1 MLAQRV
7 QLMFQSTDSGSW
19 EQNEARSEA
28 MAKSDIGQGAE
39 TDTNGGVECG
49 IDIMEAGTRPEA
61 GSTTQS
67 ATEPDPAPKNRPESK
82 AEPTTADLED
92 THIQGELVEHLK
104 LVELS
109 QAREKSSVNPL
120 IEQTKTTP
128 LFSSQIKGVVRSA
141 FPGAS
146 TMDSLFPQYGL
157 LGLRLAS
164 YSPGSDEEIAGIGG
178 AKENLVYANIN
189 APWSTFICGSQGS
202 GKSHTLSLLHYD
214 KFTSLDT
221 GQLCEAAYLC
231 SAGIPVR
238 VLVSPSNLQRMTQL
252 YSNLPGLPSG
262 CSRPKVEP
270 MLFNEDH
277 LSIGMMKSLM
287 AISDSEGT
295 PLYMEMVTKILRDM
309 AKESNGRRGIDFRE
323 FETRIREKSTLRGQC
338 TALNM
343 RLDLLRSFLEIRL
356 TKKGKPASRKGDIW
370 SFEKGSL
377 TIVDLSCPF
386 VDENDACALFDI
398 CIGIFLEGR
407 GKGGRV
413 IALDEA
419 HKVRQST
426 YFCPTFQ
433 TLDGTLADMGKQ
445 YLTTKSRE
453 AVTLTET
460 MLSLIRQ
467 QRHLAT
473 RVIIATQE
481 PTLSPNLLDLCN
493 LTVVHRFSSPA
504 WFKALEGHL
513 AGAIMDVS
521 ASRVSKYSTGSL
533 FSRIVGLGTGE
544 ALVFCPNAI
553 LDVSHADN
561 AEREGDPSA
570 HQAAQSIM
578 AEQGSSY
585 FKMKV
590 RKRITADGGRSILA
604 Q

>member
-1 MLAQRV
+1 MLRRRMIKKAIQIH
-7 QLMFQSTDSGSW
+7 
-19 EQNEARSEA
+19 EARSEA
-28 MAKSDIGQGAE
+28 IAKSDIGQEAE
-39 TDTNGGVECG
+39 TDTKRRVECG
-49 IDIMEAGTRPEA
+49 IDIMEAGTRPEPRPK
-61 GSTTQS
+61 TQS
-67 ATEPDPAPKNRPESK
+67 ATEPKPDPKDKPEFK
-82 AEPTTADLED
+82 TEPTTSDLED
-92 THIQGELVEHLK
+92 MHIQGELTEHLK
-104 LVELS
+104 LVEPG
-109 QAREKSSVNPL
+109 QAKETPSVNPL
-120 IEQTKTTP
+120 IEQMKTTP
-128 LFSSQIKGVVRSA
+128 LFSSQIKGVVHPA
-141 FPGAS
+141 LLGAS
-146 TMDSLFPQYGL
+146 TMDLLFPQYGL

-164 YSPGSDEEIAGIGG
+164 YTPGSDEEIAGIGG
-178 AKENLVYANIN
+178 AKKNLVYANIN

-202 GKSHTLSLLHYD
+202 GKSHTLSCMLENSLLLPSQTGKVSNQLTGLVLHYD

-231 SAGIPVR
+231 SVGIPVR

-262 CSRPKVEP
+262 CPRPKVEP

-309 AKESNGRRGIDFRE
+309 AKESNGKRGIDFQD

-343 RLDLLRSFLEIRL
+343 RLDLLRSFLEVRL
-356 TKKGKPASRKGDIW
+356 SRKGKPISRKGDIW

-377 TIVDLSCPF
+377 TIIDLSCPF
-386 VDENDACALFDI
+386 VDENDACALFNI

-419 HKVRQST
+419 HK
-426 YFCPTFQ
+426 
-433 TLDGTLADMGKQ
+433 

-521 ASRVSKYSTGSL
+521 ASRASKYSTGSL

-544 ALVFCPNAI
+544 ALVFCPSAI
-553 LDVSHADN
+553 LDVSHANN
-561 AEREGDPSA
+561 AELGGDSST

>member
-1 MLAQRV
+1 
-7 QLMFQSTDSGSW
+7 
-19 EQNEARSEA
+19 

-61 GSTTQS
+61 RSTTQS
-67 ATEPDPAPKNRPESK
+67 ATEPDPAPKDRPESK

-104 LVELS
+104 LVELG

-128 LFSSQIKGVVRSA
+128 LFSSQIKGVVRSV
-141 FPGAS
+141 FSGAS

-202 GKSHTLSLLHYD
+202 GKSHTLSCMLENSLLLPSQTGKVSSQLTGLVLHYD

-323 FETRIREKSTLRGQC
+323 FETRIREKSTLRGQYS
-338 TALNM
+338 
-343 RLDLLRSFLEIRL
+343 LRRAN
-356 TKKGKPASRKGDIW
+356 PASRKGDIW

-419 HKVRQST
+419 HK
-426 YFCPTFQ
+426 
-433 TLDGTLADMGKQ
+433 

-460 MLSLIRQ
+460 MLPLIRQ

-481 PTLSPNLLDLCN
+481 PTLSPNLLDLYN

-521 ASRVSKYSTGSL
+521 ASRVSKYSTWSL

>member
-1 MLAQRV
+1 MARPETEAKGKEKAQGAGAK
-7 QLMFQSTDSGSW
+7 SGTSQGTGT
-19 EQNEARSEA
+19 ENRKEAMEAEMQPEARPETTSD
-28 MAKSDIGQGAE
+28 AKLKALADF
-39 TDTNGGVECG
+39 N
-49 IDIMEAGTRPEA
+49 
-61 GSTTQS
+61 
-67 ATEPDPAPKNRPESK
+67 
-82 AEPTTADLED
+82 AEPSIYGLED
-92 THIQGELVEHLK
+92 KHSLRELEEHLK
-104 LVELS
+104 LVELG
-109 QAREKSSVNPL
+109 QAEEKSSASPL
-120 IEQTKTTP
+120 VEQIKTTP
-128 LFSSQIKGVVRSA
+128 LFSSKVKGA
-141 FPGAS
+141 AHHALPGTNS
-146 TMDSLFPQYGL
+146 VETLFPQYGL
-157 LGLRLAS
+157 LGLRINS
-164 YSPGSDEEIAGIGG
+164 YTPGSDEGNASIGG
-178 AKENLVYANIN
+178 AKQNLVYANIN

-202 GKSHTLSLLHYD
+202 GKSHTLACMLENSLLQPSTAGKVSSQLTGLVLHYD
-214 KFTSLDT
+214 KFTSLET

-238 VLVSPSNLQRMTQL
+238 VLVSPSNLQRMSQL
-252 YSNLPGLPSG
+252 YSNLPGLPSD
-262 CSRPKVEP
+262 CPRPKVEP

-287 AISDSEGT
+287 AISDGEGT

-309 AKESNGRRGIDFRE
+309 AKESNARRGIDFRD
-323 FETRIREKSTLRGQC
+323 FEKKIKDQSMLKGQF
-338 TALNM
+338 APLNM
-343 RLDLLRSFLEIRL
+343 RLDLLRSFLEVPPIPR
-356 TKKGKPASRKGDIW
+356 GKSASRKGKDSVW
-370 SFEKGSL
+370 NFEKGSL

-419 HKVRQST
+419 HK
-426 YFCPTFQ
+426 
-433 TLDGTLADMGKQ
+433 
-445 YLTTKSRE
+445 YLTTKSNE

-493 LTVVHRFSSPA
+493 VTIVHRFSSPA
-504 WFKALEGHL
+504 WFKTLEGHV
-513 AGAIMDVS
+513 AAAVMDVI
-521 ASRVSKYSTGSL
+521 ASRSSKYSTGGI

-544 ALVFCPNAI
+544 ALVFCSSAI
-553 LDVSHADN
+553 LDVNRGDN
-561 AEREGDPSA
+561 MQREGDQWA
-570 HQAAQSIM
+570 RQAAHSVMI
-578 AEQGSSY
+578 EQGSSY

>member
-1 MLAQRV
+1 MIKYAIQIH
-7 QLMFQSTDSGSW
+7 
-19 EQNEARSEA
+19 EARSEA
-28 MAKSDIGQGAE
+28 TSKSDIGQEAE
-39 TDTNGGVECG
+39 TDTKREMECG
-49 IDIMEAGTRPEA
+49 IDIMEAGTRSEA
-61 GSTTQS
+61 RSKTQS
-67 ATEPDPAPKNRPESK
+67 ATESKPDPKDKPESK
-82 AEPTTADLED
+82 TESITSDLED
-92 THIQGELVEHLK
+92 THIQGELAEHLK
-104 LVELS
+104 LVELG
-109 QAREKSSVNPL
+109 QAKENPSVNPL
-120 IEQTKTTP
+120 IEQMKTTP
-128 LFSSQIKGVVRSA
+128 LFSSQIKGVVHSA
-141 FPGAS
+141 FPGAN

-164 YSPGSDEEIAGIGG
+164 YTPGSDEEIAGIGG
-178 AKENLVYANIN
+178 AKKNLVYANIN

-202 GKSHTLSLLHYD
+202 GKSHTLSCMLENSLLLPSQTGKVSSQLTSLVLHYD

-238 VLVSPSNLQRMTQL
+238 VLVSPSNLRRMTQL

-262 CSRPKVEP
+262 CPRPEVEP

-309 AKESNGRRGIDFRE
+309 AKESNGQRGIDFQD
-323 FETRIREKSTLRGQC
+323 FETRVREKSTLRGQC

-343 RLDLLRSFLEIRL
+343 RLDLLRSFLEVRL
-356 TKKGKPASRKGDIW
+356 SKKGKGKPASRKGDIW
-370 SFEKGSL
+370 NFEKGSL
-377 TIVDLSCPF
+377 TIIDLSCPF

-419 HKVRQST
+419 HK
-426 YFCPTFQ
+426 
-433 TLDGTLADMGKQ
+433 

-504 WFKALEGHL
+504 WFNALEGHL

-521 ASRVSKYSTGSL
+521 ASRASKYSTGSL

-553 LDVSHADN
+553 LDVSHGDN
-561 AEREGDPSA
+561 AELGGDPST
-570 HQAAQSIM
+570 HRAAQSIM